1 MDIFETLQKKKLE
14 LEEKKKILERELYS
28 IKNELTLCNSEIYNK
43 CIESGGH
50 YLQREYDYRLYGEV
64 TLTCIKC
71 GYTK

>member
-1 MDIFETLQKKKLE
+1 MDTFEALQKKKLE
-14 LEEKKKILERELYS
+14 LQEKKKTLERELYS
-28 IKNELTLCNSEIYNK
+28 IKNELELCNIEIYNK

-50 YLQREYDYRLYGEV
+50 YLQREYDYQLYGEV